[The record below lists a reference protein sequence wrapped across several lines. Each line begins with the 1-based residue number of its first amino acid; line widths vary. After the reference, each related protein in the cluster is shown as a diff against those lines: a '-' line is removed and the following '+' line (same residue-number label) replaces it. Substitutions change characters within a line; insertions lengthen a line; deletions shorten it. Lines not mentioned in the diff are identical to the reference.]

1 SRACR
6 VCCASPN
13 GHKRNC
19 LAHYLPIHLV
29 EEAHEDQV
37 GSRKINVLVGWRVS
51 ASRSGAE
58 RAELNDCRSCWTTH
72 GCGRKNMVSIYFIVC
87 YQSVRVHG
95 PGANREVVVSLIT
108 STATRTEPVL
118 VAHEVERCVLCD
130 GYWIEGVIDNFH
142 PVDEWCSIRRSPTGY
157 RDSLGASC
165 KVERVN
171 VELYV

>member
-1 SRACR
+1 RLKRVSRACR

-13 GHKRNC
+13 GHERNC

-58 RAELNDCRSCWTTH
+58 RTELNDRRSCWTTR
-72 GCGRKNMVSIYFIVC
+72 GCGRKNIGSIYIIVC

-95 PGANREVVVSLIT
+95 PVVNREVVVSLIT

-118 VAHEVERCVLCD
+118 VAAEAERWVVWD
-130 GYWIEGVIDNFH
+130 GHWFEGVSDYFQSG
-142 PVDEWCSIRRSPTGY
+142 DEW
-157 RDSLGASC
+157 
-165 KVERVN
+165 
-171 VELYV
+171 